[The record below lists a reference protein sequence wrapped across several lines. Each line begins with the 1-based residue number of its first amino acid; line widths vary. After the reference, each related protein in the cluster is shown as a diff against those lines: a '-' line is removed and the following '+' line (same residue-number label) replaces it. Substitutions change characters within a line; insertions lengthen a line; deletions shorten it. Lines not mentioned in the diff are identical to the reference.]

1 MQYCIH
7 LLLLLCS
14 TSSVLTERDPSHLTK
29 WASRN
34 GIQFSRV
41 DVLPSPNDPTQY
53 SLRTTGTIEI
63 GESIIIVPRK
73 LIWSAQ
79 DSPDHDP
86 VQRAINRQSL
96 KVQEA
101 LRANGQCMMA
111 VRLLHERSLGSDSMW
126 HAYVDS
132 LPRSSR
138 LSVLIRDEL
147 LDIANNIVFAKNARK
162 HRSTLK
168 VIYEVLILPEGVF
181 ASLSPT
187 PPPTFQE
194 FVNAW
199 SVVASRS
206 FGVESVA
213 TMVPLSDFA
222 NHNHS
227 ACDIAETLETDTGDM
242 RGSSYHENLRMSD
255 FVVKATRA
263 YKKGED
269 LHVCYHRHA
278 ANSMLLSNWGFTM
291 DNNSRDYV
299 LIEAISPGW
308 DENNQNQIMIDLT
321 RGGAIAEKKR
331 RIKIIMRLLKLTNT
345 CMFLSSESPLKRVLT
360 TALQTVV
367 DGCHLTIG
375 LNMLEPEVL
384 QDSMRQIRGCELETV
399 EKEMP
404 SKKSFTCNVE
414 ELRKFLEREVDARV
428 KKTDMAAVFI
438 GKLLRAE
445 VDVMKPPPTQYA
457 RKILA
462 RTINRSKRRRR
473 GGGGGGGG
481 AGGAGGEG
489 GEEKDDAEE
498 EEDKE
503 ERDVVNLLRIR
514 HGMLRVIRQ
523 SLVEQVIK
531 FAQAQG
537 LDRDV
542 EQAEAEKLVQICR
555 LKFQK
560 ERKISSTTGDG
571 TDLSIE
577 VASRHYDEISGYF
590 YYSDDTGKTWWD
602 PDKWRMN
609 VDPGTGKL
617 FYSSEILDTTSWEL
631 PSINVH

>member
-1 MQYCIH
+1 MQSKSSCIH
-7 LLLLLCS
+7 FLLLLCS
-14 TSSVLTERDPSHLTK
+14 ISTVFTQRDPSKLTT
-29 WASRN
+29 WARRN
-34 GIQFSRV
+34 NIQFSRV
-41 DVLPSPNDPTQY
+41 DVLPSPHDPTQY

-63 GESIIIVPRK
+63 GESIIVVPRK

-79 DSPDHDP
+79 DSPDDDP

-126 HAYVDS
+126 HEYVDS

-147 LDIANNIVFAKNARK
+147 LDIANNIVFANNARK

-181 ASLSPT
+181 ATLSPT

-213 TMVPLSDFA
+213 TMVPVPDFA

-227 ACDIAETLETDTGDM
+227 ACDIAETLETDTGAT
-242 RGSSYHENLRMSD
+242 RGSSYHENSRMSD
-255 FVVKATRA
+255 FVLKATRA
-263 YKKGED
+263 YKEGED
-269 LHVCYHRHA
+269 LNVCYHRHA

-308 DENNQNQIMIDLT
+308 DESNQNQMIDLT

-331 RIKIIMRLLKLTNT
+331 RIKKIMRLLKLTNT
-345 CMFLSSESPLKRVLT
+345 CIFLSSESPLKRVLT
-360 TALQTVV
+360 TALQTAVA
-367 DGCHLTIG
+367 GCHLTIG

-384 QDSMRQIRGCELETV
+384 KDSMRRTRGCELETV
-399 EKEMP
+399 EEMP
-404 SKKSFTCNVE
+404 KKKSSCNVE

-445 VDVMKPPPTQYA
+445 VDVIKPPPTQYA
-457 RKILA
+457 RKVLA
-462 RTINRSKRRRR
+462 RTINRSKRR
-473 GGGGGGGG
+473 GG
-481 AGGAGGEG
+481 G
-489 GEEKDDAEE
+489 GEEKEE
-498 EEDKE
+498 EKE

-542 EQAEAEKLVQICR
+542 EQAEAENLVQICR
-555 LKFQK
+555 LNFQK
-560 ERKISSTTGDG
+560 ERKMSSTPDG
-571 TDLSIE
+571 TDLSKKIE

-617 FYSSEILDTTSWEL
+617 FYSSEVLDTTSWEL
-631 PSINVH
+631 PSINEH